1 MADANITLLSVQT
14 TRDFLT
20 ARKME
25 QEERTFTERSA
36 SFKDKWDLDAKLLE
50 VYKNEETM
58 LIKNQSIGGQTG
70 VKATELKESLDLQR
84 QRLTEVYGK
93 ELEIQKRIISDQQEF
108 ERNRMQLAEI
118 SRKKDSISNIVTA
131 LVDSKETRTVN
142 FKLRYNVKD
151 AGWFPTYDVR
161 VNEVN
166 EPLSVLMNANVY
178 QRSGETW
185 KNISLL
191 LSTGNPNDNATP
203 SDLQPWMLGF
213 YDPSVSVRGQSVQ
226 GTYTGR
232 ITDEK
237 NQPVSGATVMTK
249 GTRAA
254 TSTDENGFFK
264 IQTTSMASSLVI
276 SAVGYQAKEVRGQ
289 AGIFYHR
296 T

>member
-1 MADANITLLSVQT
+1 MREKWN
-14 TRDFLT
+14 
-20 ARKME
+20 RKKKHSA
-25 QEERTFTERSA
+25 ERSA
-36 SFKDKWDLDAKLLE
+36 SFKDKWDLDSKLLE
-50 VYKNEETM
+50 VYKNEEAM

-70 VKATELKESLDLQR
+70 VKATDLKESLDLQR

-93 ELEIQKRIISDQQEF
+93 ELEIQKRIISDQQEVD
-108 ERNRMQLAEI
+108 RNRRQLSEI

-213 YDPSVSVRGQSVQ
+213 YDPSVSYRGKMRQ
-226 GTYTGR
+226 G
-232 ITDEK
+232 
-237 NQPVSGATVMTK
+237 
-249 GTRAA
+249 
-254 TSTDENGFFK
+254 
-264 IQTTSMASSLVI
+264 VI
-276 SAVGYQAKEVRGQ
+276 SGRVTDARISQ
-289 AGIFYHR
+289 
-296 T
+296 